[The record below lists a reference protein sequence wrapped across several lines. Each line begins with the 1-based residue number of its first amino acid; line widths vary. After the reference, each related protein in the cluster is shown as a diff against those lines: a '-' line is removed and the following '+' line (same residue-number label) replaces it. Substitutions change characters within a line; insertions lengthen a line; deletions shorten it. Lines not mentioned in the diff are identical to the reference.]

1 MFQGFVV
8 LSVCPPLCPFVGQID
23 EETLA
28 TMLALQNQQQ
38 TVGTPFGMA
47 MVDPE
52 DM

>member
-1 MFQGFVV
+1 M
-8 LSVCPPLCPFVGQID
+8 D